1 MLRYAAMWMSSYKH
15 TRALFLNDSFS
26 SRPKRDLLPCVA
38 RHTSRHT
45 ALQCALSKAQG
56 PGLSFS
62 HHEPSGVLS
71 LSRFCATSSRS
82 LGRCLLLDQRSRMNL
97 FSNNVRSL
105 FFQHRINPRTQFSR
119 HCHNG
124 DPGAFATGV
133 SPANRAI
140 KLSKLCILAD
150 RRPGRLNQLASKPSV
165 AKAGNRAPIYPIS
178 RGVLCRHQA
187 QKASQLPGIVDFTP
201 VSNARQ
207 KLASH
212 NPADPR
218 DAHQVGNGLRQFGI
232 FFTEP
237 ANLFGTAQHLLFSKL
252 QTVEQLIKLKTYA
265 TRARKLSQL
274 SLHSQCPLAAGSSR
288 GKVDAF
294 EQQQGFDPLLVS
306 GCLASHR
313 VAQLRQVTKLAIYRR
328 GNMNAFEL
336 SPAQTLGQSA
346 AVKPVGLH
354 SVSWSSGDH
363 RWSGDHAAITVSRK
377 PIIQPVP
384 RRSSLIDKGNPLIG
398 KVLAHVIGKY
408 STLCGICNE
417 RINPCRLVKVAAIL
431 FLLTSNPA

>member
-1 MLRYAAMWMSSYKH
+1 
-15 TRALFLNDSFS
+15 
-26 SRPKRDLLPCVA
+26 
-38 RHTSRHT
+38 
-45 ALQCALSKAQG
+45 
-56 PGLSFS
+56 
-62 HHEPSGVLS
+62 
-71 LSRFCATSSRS
+71 
-82 LGRCLLLDQRSRMNL
+82 MNL

-124 DPGAFATGV
+124 DAGAFAAGV

-178 RGVLCRHQA
+178 RGVLGWHQA
-187 QKASQLPGIVDFTP
+187 QKASQLPDIVDFTP

-274 SLHSQCPLAAGSSR
+274 SLHPQCPLAAGSSR

-336 SPAQTLGQSA
+336 SPAQTLGQSS

-398 KVLAHVIGKY
+398 KVLAHVIEQVLHTVRHLQRSDKSMVTRKSRRDTLFTYIQSGKHIILLGY
-408 STLCGICNE
+408 EPRVSQQPASDLRGSIQKALSTAPMA
-417 RINPCRLVKVAAIL
+417 RVRLEQYACSLRHA
-431 FLLTSNPA
+431 